1 MVLLSKWCNT
11 VTHTKG
17 NIIMTTLNLSKAVKE
32 VIDGNDTILMA
43 TEFGKS
49 DGIVNAVQDKLKDAK
64 EEADAIA
71 SAFVGIVP
79 HTHFYSPRVSKPK
92 DGEKAKKPKGTATI
106 AFYDEHRKANA
117 VGRIKDKQERADFL
131 LSDDEAEATLPQKR
145 YKRRRVLIQQSVTWI
160 KRLASAVRK
169 AEINAMPKD
178 EAIAER
184 NKDRIV
190 EGREKARSLGNWI
203 KKHFSEDTS
212 TLCTKHINGLIN
224 DIK

>member
-1 MVLLSKWCNT
+1 MKTN
-11 VTHTKG
+11 
-17 NIIMTTLNLSKAVKE
+17 NLSKAVNE
-32 VIDGNDTILMA
+32 VIKGNDTILMA
-43 TEFGKS
+43 TEFGNA
-49 DGIVNAVQDKLKDAK
+49 DGIVSAVEDKLRDAK
-64 EEADAIA
+64 ETSSAIA

-212 TLCTKHINGLIN
+212 TLCAKHINGLIN